1 MNYFWV
7 FQNKT
12 YQEEL
17 TGGYLWAPKKDSGG
31 KSVHHWTR
39 MSEVKAGDIIFSCV
53 NRNIVSIS
61 VATKDSYSHNRPSEM
76 DRLELWKDEGWRV
89 DVIYNE
95 LDIPISVDDHLHKI
109 MSFETEKYFPI
120 SKTGRGNQGYLFP
133 VAKDFGDYLISL
145 AKNMDNN
152 TDEIFETSE
161 EKYVSSKSLDE
172 IEEKAK
178 KAKGRP
184 KKKRS
189 TVKDYV
195 RNQYVIEY
203 AKRRASGVCELCN
216 QEAPFKN
223 KDGEPHLEV
232 HHIKWLSK
240 KGDDSIENTAALC
253 PNCHRKMHILNLDED
268 VKYLEKIEK
277 YIKL

>member
-17 TGGYLWAPKKDSGG
+17 TGNYLWAPKKDAGG

-53 NRNIVSIS
+53 NRNIVSIN

-76 DRLELWKDEGWRV
+76 DKLELWKEEGWKV

-95 LDIPISVDDHLHKI
+95 LDKPISIDDNLKGI

-120 SKTGRGNQGYLFP
+120 AKTGRGNQGYLFP
-133 VAKDFGDYLISL
+133 LQKNLGEYLISL
-145 AKNMDNN
+145 AENIDND
-152 TDEIFETSE
+152 TDQILETSQ
-161 EKYVSSKSLDE
+161 EKYVSSMSIDQ

-178 KAKGRP
+178 KSKGRP
-184 KKKRS
+184 KRKGS
-189 TVKDYV
+189 TV
-195 RNQYVIEY
+195 RNYERNPYVIEY
-203 AKRRASGVCELCN
+203 AKRRANGICELCN

-240 KGDDSIENTAALC
+240 KGEDSIENTAALC

-277 YIKL
+277 YIGL